1 MKSTRS
7 STFWLRSY
15 LIWQTEPKIQRLV
28 FIDWG
33 LLMTTPA
40 RADCEDIPPVGNR
53 ATIHFHPESIL
64 PVESEASFKV
74 TWLPM
79 TNHRPVL
86 PSRDLYWPM
95 TGQYSGH
102 VTVINQWQASI
113 QVTWLLLTNDKPP
126 PWPPVSWCCT
136 SPAWSPGPGYSREDG
151 GRNYQQLKK
160 KNLEDGLQKL
170 LS

>member
-28 FIDWG
+28 FIVWG

-53 ATIHFHPESIL
+53 AAIHFHPESIL
-64 PVESEASFKV
+64 PVESEASIKV

-102 VTVINQWQASI
+102 VTVINQWQASSL
-113 QVTWLLLTNDKPP
+113 TTGLLVLYLTSF
-126 PWPPVSWCCT
+126 VAMSRLQ
-136 SPAWSPGPGYSREDG
+136 PGGWRE
-151 GRNYQQLKK
+151 
-160 KNLEDGLQKL
+160 KL
-170 LS
+170 PTTENKSAKDAVY

>member
-1 MKSTRS
+1 MFIESTIWWRALDLRRS
-7 STFWLRSY
+7 D
-15 LIWQTEPKIQRLV
+15 LIWQTEPKIQCLV
-28 FIDWG
+28 FIVWG

-53 ATIHFHPESIL
+53 AAIHFHPESIL

-113 QVTWLLLTNDKPP
+113 QVTWSGSTNK
-126 PWPPVSWCCT
+126 
-136 SPAWSPGPGYSREDG
+136 
-151 GRNYQQLKK
+151 
-160 KNLEDGLQKL
+160 GLQRLRSLVHGPVPVEREVKEKF
-170 LS
+170 SDY